1 MNFAF
6 ILSMVLILA
15 AVVSVFV
22 RIPVVSHNAFWFVI
36 AAYVVLASSTG
47 SHG

>member
-6 ILSMVLILA
+6 IISMILILA

-22 RIPVVSHNAFWFVI
+22 QVPVISPYAFWFVI

>member
-6 ILSMVLILA
+6 ILSMLLILA

-22 RIPVVSHNAFWFVI
+22 IIPVISHYAFWFAV
-36 AAYVVLASSTG
+36 AAYVVLASSKG
-47 SHG
+47 NA